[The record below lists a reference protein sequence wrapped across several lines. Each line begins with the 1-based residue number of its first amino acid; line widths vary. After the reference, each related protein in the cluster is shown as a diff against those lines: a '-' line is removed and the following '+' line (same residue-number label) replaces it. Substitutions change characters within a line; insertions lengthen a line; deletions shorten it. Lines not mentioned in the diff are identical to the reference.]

1 MTNNEETRQEST
13 QAQTQMIAPLPPP
26 TPLQL
31 AITDFNQIKQ
41 ALAGSEPEW
50 CLPRLDPK
58 TKVSEPKLPGDEL
71 VSQSCGIN
79 PIFL

>member
-13 QAQTQMIAPLPPP
+13 QSQTQIIAPLPPP
-26 TPLQL
+26 TPPQQ
-31 AITDFNQIKQ
+31 AIIDFNQIKQ

-58 TKVSEPKLPGDEL
+58 TKVSEPNLPGEEL
-71 VSQSCGIN
+71 VSQSCGIIP
-79 PIFL
+79 PIE